1 MSVRFFLEGRPN
13 KKGEHPVR
21 CQICIKGKR
30 LSTTVGFSLK
40 PEFWDQEGQKVKLTF
55 AGKPITGVKLT
66 PKELN
71 SRLKRID
78 SFFSDYEDSLF
89 GKKSEVGDLKELY
102 NSHFGTIKV
111 DVTPE
116 PEEEEEEETK
126 ADMKSLLD
134 EFLNDQKDRMKWREL
149 TVKSMDAFKV
159 HMEGFF
165 DAFSVT
171 TMDYFD
177 EAGTTKYVDWL
188 IKEKKLRNST
198 VEKYAS
204 RLRYFLR
211 WGHKKDY
218 TVLTGDYKP
227 RLQQTKKPIVFLE
240 WDELMKLLYF
250 KFPNVGDEVE
260 LKDVYGN
267 EYKKR
272 VNLERSTME
281 FVRDVFCFSCF
292 TSLRISD
299 IKKLKRTNIFPKYIL
314 LTTKKDVDSVK
325 IELNDYSRA
334 ILNRY
339 KGVEYPDN
347 LALPVISEQQT
358 NNHLKEV
365 GEIVGLNTPVHITYF
380 SGTERNDEVYAKW
393 QLLSCHAGRRTFI
406 SNAIMLGI
414 PPQVVMKW
422 SGHSS
427 IEAMKPYIEIADKAK
442 ANAMSLFDKKK
453 EEEEKKAEE
462 LRKKLEA
469 EKEEEEEEAGE

>member
-40 PEFWDQEGQKVKLTF
+40 AEFWDQDGQKVKLTF
-55 AGKPITGVKLT
+55 GGKPITGTKRT

-71 SRLKRID
+71 SRLKRIG
-78 SFFSDYEDSLF
+78 SFFSDYEDALWAA
-89 GKKSEVGDLKELY
+89 KEEPGDLKELY
-102 NSHFGTIKV
+102 NSHFGSIKV
-111 DVTPE
+111 EAEPD
-116 PEEEEEEETK
+116 PEEEKEEVR
-126 ADMKSLLD
+126 DIRSYLD
-134 EFLNDQKDRMKWREL
+134 DFLKDQKDKMKWRDL
-149 TVKSMDAFKV
+149 TVKSMNAFKA
-159 HMEGFF
+159 HMESFF
-165 DAFSVT
+165 DAYSVT
-171 TMDYFD
+171 SMDYFD
-177 EAGTTKYVDWL
+177 EDGTTKYVDWL
-188 IKEKKLRNST
+188 IDEKQLRNST

-211 WGHKKDY
+211 WGHKKGY

-227 RLQQTKKPIVFLE
+227 RLPQVRKPIVFLE
-240 WDELMKLLYF
+240 WEELMKLLYF
-250 KFPNVGDEVE
+250 KFPTVGDELD
-260 LKDVYGN
+260 LKNVYGD

-272 VNLERSTME
+272 VNLERNTME
-281 FVRDVFCFSCF
+281 LARDIFCFSCF

-314 LTTKKDVDSVK
+314 LTTKKDIDPVK
-325 IELNDYSRA
+325 IELNEYSRA

-339 KGVEYPDN
+339 KGQEFPQN
-347 LALPVISEQQT
+347 LALPVISEQKT
-358 NNHLKEV
+358 NDHLKEI
-365 GEIVGLNTPVHITYF
+365 GEICGFNSPVHITYF
-380 SGTERNDEVYAKW
+380 RGAERVDEVYAKW

-422 SGHSS
+422 TGHSDYQT
-427 IEAMKPYIEIADKAK
+427 MKPYIEIADKAK

-453 EEEEKKAEE
+453 EEDQKKAEE
-462 LRKKLEA
+462 LRKRLEA
-469 EKEEEEEEAGE
+469 EKEEEEEAGD

>member
-40 PEFWDQEGQKVKLTF
+40 PEFWDQDGQKVKLTF

-89 GKKSEVGDLKELY
+89 GKKEEPGNLKELY

-111 DVTPE
+111 EIE
-116 PEEEEEEETK
+116 PEEEEEKEEVS
-126 ADMKSLLD
+126 DIKSLLA
-134 EFLNDQKDRMKWREL
+134 EFLADQKDKMKWREL

-165 DAFSVT
+165 DAYNVT
-171 TMDYFD
+171 SIDYFD
-177 EAGTTKYVDWL
+177 EDGTTKYVDWL
-188 IKEKKLRNST
+188 IDEKRLRNST

-211 WGHKKDY
+211 WGHKKGY

-240 WDELMKLLYF
+240 WEELMKLLYF
-250 KFPNVGDEVE
+250 EFPTAGEEVT
-260 LKDVYGN
+260 LKDVYGE

-272 VNLERSTME
+272 VNLERNTME

-299 IKKLKRTNIFPKYIL
+299 IKKLKKTNIFPQYIL

-325 IELNDYSRA
+325 IELNEYSRA
-334 ILNRY
+334 ILSRY
-339 KGVEYPDN
+339 KDVEHPHN

-358 NNHLKEV
+358 NNHLKEI
-365 GEIVGLNTPVHITYF
+365 GEIVGLNSPVHITYF
-380 SGTERNDEVYAKW
+380 KGSERHDEVYAKW

-414 PPQVVMKW
+414 PPQIVMRW
-422 SGHSS
+422 SGHSDLA
-427 IEAMKPYIEIADKAK
+427 AMRPYIEIADKAK
-442 ANAMSLFDKKK
+442 ANAMSLFDKKR
-453 EEEEKKAEE
+453 EEEQKKAEE
-462 LRKKLEA
+462 LKKKLEA
-469 EKEEEEEEAGE
+469 EKEEEGEEAGE

>member
-40 PEFWDQEGQKVKLTF
+40 PEYWDQDGQKVKLTF
-55 AGKPITGVKLT
+55 AGKPITGTKRT

-78 SFFSDYEDSLF
+78 SFFSDYEDSLWAS
-89 GKKSEVGDLKELY
+89 KEEPSDLKEMY
-102 NSHFGTIKV
+102 NTHFGTIK
-111 DVTPE
+111 DNPE
-116 PEEEEEEETK
+116 PEAEEEPEQEE
-126 ADMKSLLD
+126 ADGMKSYLA
-134 EFLNDQKDRMKWREL
+134 EFLKDQKDRMKWREL
-149 TVKSMDAFKV
+149 TVKSMNAFKV

-165 DAFSVT
+165 DAYNVT

-177 EAGTTKYVDWL
+177 EDGTTRYVDWL
-188 IKEKKLRNST
+188 IDEKKLRNST

-211 WGHKKDY
+211 WGHKKGY
-218 TVLTGDYKP
+218 TVLDGDYKP
-227 RLQQTKKPIVFLE
+227 RLQQTRKPIVFLE
-240 WDELMKLLYF
+240 WDELIKLLYF
-250 KFPNVGDEVE
+250 KFPNVGDEVD
-260 LKDVYGN
+260 LKNVFGE

-272 VNLERSTME
+272 VNLERNTME
-281 FVRDVFCFSCF
+281 LARDIFCFSCF

-314 LTTKKDVDSVK
+314 LTTKKDVDPVK
-325 IELNDYSRA
+325 IELNEYSKA

-339 KGVEYPDN
+339 KGHEFPYN

-358 NNHLKEV
+358 NDHLKEI
-365 GEIVGLNTPVHITYF
+365 GEICGFNSPVHITYF
-380 SGTERNDEVYAKW
+380 RGAERVDEVYAKW

-422 SGHSS
+422 TGHSDYQT
-427 IEAMKPYIEIADKAK
+427 MKPYIEIADKAK

-453 EEEEKKAEE
+453 EEQEANDKKRKG
-462 LRKKLEA
+462 RKK
-469 EKEEEEEEAGE
+469 K